1 LRNRELGYVEPGKTN
16 ARLPGLPAKCRL
28 DQPKKIKKRTVEHQH
43 GGDIFKQ
50 HTPQDFRCGV
60 CGAHAMPLLEE
71 CEATEDLVTYL
82 EEVGYRIW
90 TDTLLIPSG
99 NVT

>member
-1 LRNRELGYVEPGKTN
+1 
-16 ARLPGLPAKCRL
+16 
-28 DQPKKIKKRTVEHQH
+28 
-43 GGDIFKQ
+43 
-50 HTPQDFRCGV
+50 
-60 CGAHAMPLLEE
+60 MPLLEE

-90 TDTLLIPSG
+90 TETLLIPSG

>member
-1 LRNRELGYVEPGKTN
+1 MQIR
-16 ARLPGLPAKCRL
+16 PA
-28 DQPKKIKKRTVEHQH
+28 QKIKKKNSWASTR
-43 GGDIFKQ
+43 GDIFKQ